1 MEFSCSKTAVIKSQS
16 QMECNTSGESKSCF
30 LFDHLDD
37 TLGFHVEGDRELVV
51 HPVLGIGENTLVLRI
66 EMLALSRE
74 LFGTLVDKMDQ
85 LQYLL
90 AASVGNDVV
99 ESILTGIAVFDPFSA
114 RDGQMIDEG
123 YSFLLGKDLLDPA
136 YLSLVLQRNIYS
148 SRLLNK
154 ERLENIILLRTL
166 VEKTHVSYIVYKA
179 DSLCSIDNIVSNLK
193 SHIPLLPV
201 NNKKFLKNYLQN

>member
-37 TLGFHVEGDRELVV
+37 TLGLHVEGDRELIV
-51 HPVLGIGENTLVLRI
+51 HPVLCFGQNSLILRI

-99 ESILTGIAVFDPFSA
+99 ESILTGIAVFDPFTAGKRNTANESH
-114 RDGQMIDEG
+114 G
-123 YSFLLGKDLLDPA
+123 FFLGKNFLYLA
-136 YLSLVLQRNIYS
+136 YLRFVGKRNINS
-148 SRLLNK
+148 S
-154 ERLENIILLRTL
+154 
-166 VEKTHVSYIVYKA
+166 
-179 DSLCSIDNIVSNLK
+179 
-193 SHIPLLPV
+193 
-201 NNKKFLKNYLQN
+201 